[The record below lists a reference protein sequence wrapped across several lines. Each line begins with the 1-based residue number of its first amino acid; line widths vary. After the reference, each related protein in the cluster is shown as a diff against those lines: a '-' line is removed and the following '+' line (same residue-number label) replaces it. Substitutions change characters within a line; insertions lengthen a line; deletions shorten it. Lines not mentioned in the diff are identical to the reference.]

1 MHICLFDID
10 GTLLNTGGAGQAA
23 MEAALRELFDPD
35 KPVMGIPAAGRTDY
49 AITSDL
55 FAYYGIVP
63 TPELWQQF
71 VTTYLRLL
79 PESLKKTT
87 GTVLPGVP
95 ELLEILSGRDDLM
108 LGLLTGNFRDGAW
121 LKLQH
126 YGLHRHFQF
135 GGFGDHHLH
144 RDDVAREA
152 LQEVRRLYPEAT
164 DLERIWVIGDTPS
177 DIRCGRAIGAK
188 VIAVATGI
196 FPFEQLEAEEPD
208 HLFRDLSDPEPVLE
222 LLA

>member
-10 GTLLNTGGAGQAA
+10 GTLLNTGGAGQSA
-23 MEAALRELFDPD
+23 MEAALRELFETTR
-35 KPVMGIPAAGRTDY
+35 PVVGISAAGRTDY
-49 AITSDL
+49 AITTDL
-55 FAYYGIVP
+55 FAYYKLEP
-63 TPELWQQF
+63 SAERWQQF

-79 PESLKKTT
+79 PDHLKRTR
-87 GTVLPGVP
+87 GCVLPGVP
-95 ELLEILSGRDDLM
+95 GLLETLSARDDLM

-126 YGLHRHFQF
+126 YELHRHFQF

-152 LQEVRRLYPEAT
+152 LQQVRRLYPEAGNL
-164 DLERIWVIGDTPS
+164 DCIWVIGDTPS
-177 DIRCGRAIGAK
+177 DIRCARAIGAR

-196 FPFEQLEAEEPD
+196 FPMEQLAAEEPD
-208 HLFRDLSDPEPVLE
+208 HLFRDLSDPEPILS
-222 LLA
+222 LLC